1 MGALNLTTDTELADL
16 LGITVTN
23 VRDACR
29 TKGWPCVKPKRTV
42 WRFTDEQVAAI
53 VAMQT
58 VRPKA
63 SKVAGL
69 AGQTARSARRAS

>member
-1 MGALNLTTDTELADL
+1 MTLTTDAELADL

-53 VAMQT
+53 VSMQT

-69 AGQTARSARRAS
+69 AGQTPRSAKRAS

>member
-1 MGALNLTTDTELADL
+1 MNLRTDQELADL

-29 TKGWPCVKPKRTV
+29 TKGWPCVKPKRSV

-58 VRPKA
+58 VKPKA
-63 SKVAGL
+63 SKVTGL
-69 AGQTARSARRAS
+69 AGQTPRSARRAS

>member
-1 MGALNLTTDTELADL
+1 MNLRTDQELADL
-16 LGITVTN
+16 LGITVAN

-29 TKGWPCVKPKRTV
+29 TKGWPCVKPKRSV

-58 VRPKA
+58 VKPKA
-63 SKVAGL
+63 SKVTGL
-69 AGQTARSARRAS
+69 AGQTPRSARRAS